1 MPPTPSGAGRVLV
14 VDDDPVIRQ
23 SIARLLHGLGHQ
35 VVTAATGPDAL
46 ARAAAHPPDLVL
58 LDLDMPG
65 MSGLDVCRR
74 LKTDPATR
82 LTPVL
87 VLTGRAP
94 EDARLPA
101 WDAGAD
107 EYLCKPVR
115 SQELAARC
123 RSLLRLKGALDE
135 LDSAHATLFAFTR
148 AVEAKCPHTLG
159 HTERV
164 TALAVRLARVVGLS
178 DADVETLRRGSILH
192 DIGKISTP
200 DAILNKPGAL
210 TATEYEVVKRHPVD
224 GVRIVEPLRS
234 LRAAIPLIRWHHER
248 LDGRG
253 YPDGL
258 FGGSIPL
265 SARILAVADV
275 YDALA
280 SDRPYRA
287 ALPRADCLAVL
298 RSNAAGGGLDPDLV
312 ETFIGLMTAEPAG
325 AAPVEAGPGGR
336 SVPTLL

>member
-1 MPPTPSGAGRVLV
+1 MPNPLPGARVLV
-14 VDDDPVIRQ
+14 VDDDPTIRQ
-23 SIARLLHGLGHQ
+23 FLARLIRGLGNQ
-35 VVTAATGPDAL
+35 VTVAANGREAL
-46 ARAAAHPPDLVL
+46 DRVAAQLPDLVL

-65 MSGLDVCRR
+65 PNGLEVCRR
-74 LKTDPATR
+74 LKSNPATR
-82 LTPVL
+82 FIPVL
-87 VLTGRAP
+87 ILTGRAP

-115 SQELAARC
+115 SHELAARC
-123 RSLLRLKGALDE
+123 RSLLRLKAAFDE

-164 TALAVRLARVVGLS
+164 TAYALRLAGRLGVGES
-178 DADVETLRRGSILH
+178 DVEVLRRGSILH

-200 DAILNKPGAL
+200 DAVLNKPGRL
-210 TATEYEVVKRHPVD
+210 TEEEYAVVKRHPLD

-234 LRAAIPLIRWHHER
+234 LRSAIPLIRWHHER

-258 FGGSIPL
+258 VGGAIPIL
-265 SARILAVADV
+265 ARILAVADV

-280 SDRPYRA
+280 SDRPYRP
-287 ALPRADCLAVL
+287 ALPLPACLDELTA
-298 RSNAAGGGLDPDLV
+298 SAAGGGLDPELV
-312 ETFIGLMTAEPAG
+312 RSFVDMITGG
-325 AAPVEAGPGGR
+325 VPVE
-336 SVPTLL
+336 SSTLTAH